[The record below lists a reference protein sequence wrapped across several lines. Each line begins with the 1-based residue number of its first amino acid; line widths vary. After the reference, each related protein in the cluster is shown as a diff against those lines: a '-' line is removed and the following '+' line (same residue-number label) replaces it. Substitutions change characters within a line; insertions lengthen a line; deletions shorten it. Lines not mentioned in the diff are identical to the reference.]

1 MASLINTIVSNQPK
15 WKWKSQTTLDK
26 NAVNIFFLIYFFFLF
41 KFPLTELLK
50 KLHITE
56 YGCIILNTVR

>member
-26 NAVNIFFLIYFFFLF
+26 NAVNIFFIYYFF
-41 KFPLTELLK
+41 PLIELLR

>member
-26 NAVNIFFLIYFFFLF
+26 NAVNIFFLSIYLFLF

-56 YGCIILNTVR
+56 YGCIILNT

>member
-26 NAVNIFFLIYFFFLF
+26 NAVNIFFLIYLFFFIQISF
-41 KFPLTELLK
+41 NRTS
-50 KLHITE
+50 
-56 YGCIILNTVR
+56 

>member
-26 NAVNIFFLIYFFFLF
+26 NAVNIFFIYFFFIQISF
-41 KFPLTELLK
+41 NRTS
-50 KLHITE
+50 
-56 YGCIILNTVR
+56 

>member
-26 NAVNIFFLIYFFFLF
+26 NAVNIFLIYLF
-41 KFPLTELLK
+41 IFIQISFNRTS
-50 KLHITE
+50 
-56 YGCIILNTVR
+56 